1 MKCKISNSF
10 SASFPCMTDGC
21 WSIKWSYILCSW
33 GPTNLS
39 ALLPIHP
46 SGPPSL
52 PEMLSIGVVLEWSII
67 IAQGNGPSWE
77 TFRELSR
84 EKINAWPGS
93 PGDWDPPSLT
103 FLSSLPIFSS
113 TSFLLPSH
121 HPLSANN
128 GMSLANQRFNSR
140 IALNVIQI
148 IILFSC

>member
-10 SASFPCMTDGC
+10 SASWQMAADPSNDPIYCAPEVRQTYPLFSP
-21 WSIKWSYILCSW
+21 S
-33 GPTNLS
+33 
-39 ALLPIHP
+39 IHP

-93 PGDWDPPSLT
+93 PGDWDPPPPT